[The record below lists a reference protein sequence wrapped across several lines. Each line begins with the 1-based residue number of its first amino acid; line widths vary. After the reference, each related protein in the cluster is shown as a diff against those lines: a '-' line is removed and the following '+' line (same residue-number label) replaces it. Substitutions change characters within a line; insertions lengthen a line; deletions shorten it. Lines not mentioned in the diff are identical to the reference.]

1 MPKNNITLKE
11 LSSILG
17 VSISTISKALNDSHE
32 ISEATKKRIKEL
44 AKLHNYQPNKI
55 ALGLKSGKTNT
66 IAVVIPSV
74 QNAFFARVLFGIE
87 QVIAESNYNIIIC
100 ITNESL
106 DKEVENLRM
115 LSNGV
120 VDGFIIAVAEE
131 TQTSQNFS
139 HFKEVLGRGK
149 PIVMFDRVVESIN
162 CDKVMVDDFNA
173 VFNAT
178 NHLIKSGKKKIVIL
192 STINNLSV
200 GKLRVKGYLAA
211 LNNAEGVG
219 EPLIVEGVRE
229 TIDEK
234 AKDVIQNHKVDA
246 FIALDDFSSFAALKM
261 AKLNGKQ
268 IPQEIAIIGYISE
281 RMANNVTPGLTTINQ
296 HATRLGKT
304 TAKMMLDK
312 LTSKSETI
320 EHTVINSTLTLRA
333 TS

>member
-1 MPKNNITLKE
+1 M
-11 LSSILG
+11 
-17 VSISTISKALNDSHE
+17 
-32 ISEATKKRIKEL
+32 
-44 AKLHNYQPNKI
+44 
-55 ALGLKSGKTNT
+55 
-66 IAVVIPSV
+66 
-74 QNAFFARVLFGIE
+74 
-87 QVIAESNYNIIIC
+87 
-100 ITNESL
+100 
-106 DKEVENLRM
+106 
-115 LSNGV
+115 
-120 VDGFIIAVAEE
+120 
-131 TQTSQNFS
+131 
-139 HFKEVLGRGK
+139 
-149 PIVMFDRVVESIN
+149 
-162 CDKVMVDDFNA
+162 
-173 VFNAT
+173 
-178 NHLIKSGKKKIVIL
+178 
-192 STINNLSV
+192 
-200 GKLRVKGYLAA
+200 AA

-219 EPLIVEGVRE
+219 EPLIIEGVRE

-312 LTSKSETI
+312 LNSKSETI